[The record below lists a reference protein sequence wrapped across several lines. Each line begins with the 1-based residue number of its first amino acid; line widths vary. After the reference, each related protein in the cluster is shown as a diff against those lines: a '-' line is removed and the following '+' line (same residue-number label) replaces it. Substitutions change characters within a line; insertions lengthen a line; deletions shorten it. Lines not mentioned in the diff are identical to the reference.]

1 MTIDDKIRD
10 EKLQNDINRQVEKTS
25 ASSSG
30 NIDKFGK
37 SREEVTK
44 FYNDYFKVVD
54 KDAYASKYKKCLRIL
69 TPKQMLQRL
78 PIALPQVKAGN
89 KSENLLNVTSQI
101 IYSLH
106 REKEITEKVHNN
118 IMKPINL

>member
-1 MTIDDKIRD
+1 MMTTDDKVRD
-10 EKLQNDINRQVEKTS
+10 EKLQNDINRQVEKIS

-30 NIDKFGK
+30 NIDKFAK

-54 KDAYASKYKKCLRIL
+54 KDAYTPKKKKKCLRIL

-78 PIALPQVKAGN
+78 PIALPQVKTGN
-89 KSENLLNVTSQI
+89 KSESLLNVTSQI
-101 IYSLH
+101 IYSLY
-106 REKEITEKVHNN
+106 
-118 IMKPINL
+118 